1 MAGED
6 VDNLYMLAV
15 ELDRARLRYIM
26 SISSLINEQMARPLS
41 EDKRQMILA
50 AATRLF
56 AKEGVSASTARI
68 AKEAGVAEG
77 TVFIYF
83 PTKDDLLNQLYL
95 ELKSQL
101 RLAYANVLASTDLR
115 QSLWQFWAA
124 YVGWGLAKP
133 VERQAMANLHLSNRI
148 SGQTRTLAAEGFKD
162 VHGLLIQAQALGG
175 LREQPIAFVGA
186 LMMAMA
192 EASIDLISGDREL
205 HETTSADGFSAFWRA
220 IATT

>member
-1 MAGED
+1 
-6 VDNLYMLAV
+6 
-15 ELDRARLRYIM
+15 M
-26 SISSLINEQMARPLS
+26 SIQSLIDEQMARPLS

-95 ELKSQL
+95 ELKSKL

-124 YVGWGLAKP
+124 YVGWGLANP
-133 VERQAMANLHLSNRI
+133 VERQAMANLHLSNRV
-148 SGQTRTLAAEGFKD
+148 SGQTRALAAEGFKD
-162 VHGLLIQAQALGG
+162 VHELLIQAQALGG

-192 EASIDLISGDREL
+192 DASIDLISGDREL
-205 HETTSADGFSAFWRA
+205 HKTTSADGFSAFWRA
-220 IATT
+220 IATS